1 MSGPPPSVDEA
12 FADALRAGESLRAA
26 REVLERHGAA
36 DTAFLVSLLR
46 RAVPRALLEAV
57 VSTSPWSQDARLL
70 AAVVMSP
77 RSTRALGL
85 RVVGSLYWRDLADV
99 AANLRVSTAV
109 RLRAE
114 ALLLEQ
120 FPDLRL
126 GERITLAKV
135 ATPPVLRRL
144 LDEDDA
150 RICVAALNNPRLREE
165 HVVTAVRQE
174 FPNRVLLE
182 ELVTSPRWSENYAMR
197 LALVLQP
204 RTPVALA
211 LAQLTKLVDRD
222 LRAVAETPG
231 LRGVV
236 QEAAQRVAAL
246 R

>member
-1 MSGPPPSVDEA
+1 MGGPPSSVDEA
-12 FADALRAGESLRAA
+12 FADALRAGESLPAA
-26 REVLERHGAA
+26 RRVLERHGAA
-36 DTAFLVSLLR
+36 DTATLVSLLR

-57 VSTSPWSQDARLL
+57 ASTSPWSQDARLL

-85 RVVGSLYWRDLADV
+85 RLVGSLFWRDLADV

-109 RLRAE
+109 RVRAE

-120 FPDLRL
+120 LPDLRL
-126 GERITLAKV
+126 GERITLAKF
-135 ATPPVLRRL
+135 ATPPLLREL
-144 LDEDDA
+144 LDEEDT
-150 RICVAALNNPRLREE
+150 RILEGALNNPRLREE
-165 HVVTAVRQE
+165 HVVTAVRRD
-174 FPNRVLLE
+174 FPNPALLE
-182 ELVTSPRWSENYAMR
+182 ALVVSQRWSENYAMR

-222 LRAVAETPG
+222 LKTVAEAPG
-231 LRGVV
+231 VRGVV
-236 QEAAQRVAAL
+236 QAAAQRVASL

>member
-12 FADALRAGESLRAA
+12 FADALRAGESLPAA

-36 DTAFLVSLLR
+36 DAAFLISLLR

-57 VSTSPWSQDARLL
+57 VFTSPWSQDARLL

-126 GERITLAKV
+126 GEKITLAKV
-135 ATPPVLRRL
+135 ATPVVLRSL
-144 LDEDDA
+144 LHEDDP

-165 HVVTAVRQE
+165 DVVTAVRRD

-182 ELVTSPRWSENYAMR
+182 ELVTSRRWSENYAMR

-222 LRAVAETPG
+222 LRAVAEAPG

-236 QEAAQRVAAL
+236 QAAAQRVASL